1 MGKADNKQ
9 LEEDIKQINYMLEN
23 IDDGLDFFKKHEEVI
38 ELYLKRK
45 HALKTALNYI
55 ENSIPK
61 QLIEE
66 KIEEIK
72 SNKNHKYTAGTVV
85 AIMNELEELLEGK

>member
-1 MGKADNKQ
+1 MNKQ

-55 ENSIPK
+55 ENSILK
-61 QLIEE
+61 QLVEE

-72 SNKNHKYTAGTVV
+72 SNKNYKYTVGTVV
-85 AIMNELEELLEGK
+85 AIIDELKKLLEGK